1 MSEEASAPSDGAG
14 SSPGVAEQAGRAES
28 QEPAEHIALVV
39 NPTSGKGAG
48 RLVGQRTLE
57 LLREAGYRVTD
68 ASGSSLAEARSRAE
82 AAIEAGAGT
91 VCVVGGDGMAHLGIN
106 VTAGRAVNLAL
117 VAAGT
122 GNDFARNLGLPIH
135 DPDAAVRLVQEGRT
149 RRVDAGR
156 VETAEGKRWF
166 GGVLGAGFDA
176 VVTARAARMP
186 WPHGQMRYN
195 LAILRELPV
204 FRPIPY
210 AIECDGERLATRAML
225 VAVANTAS
233 FGGGMRICPQAD
245 PADGLFDVLILHAIS
260 IPQFLRVFPSV
271 YSGRHVGHPRVEIR
285 RAARVRLEAV
295 GVPAQADGEPFAPLP
310 LEVENVPGALNV
322 VAPTSTGRTR

>member
-14 SSPGVAEQAGRAES
+14 ASPGVAEQAGRAES

-122 GNDFARNLGLPIH
+122 GNDFARNLGLPVR
-135 DPDAAVRLVQEGRT
+135 DPEAAVDLLTTGRT
-149 RRVDAGR
+149 RHVDLGR
-156 VETAEGKRWF
+156 VSHGVAGEKWF

-176 VVTARAARMP
+176 VVNARAQRMR
-186 WPHGQMRYN
+186 WPRGQMRYN

-285 RAARVRLEAV
+285 RAARVRLEA